1 MNISVTHSL
10 VNGSLLSDIR
20 WNNSFEFPDDSV
32 QKRGY
37 LLNLYHNKEED
48 TPAVTEYFTIEEQ
61 QRTFVFNSSLPW
73 TTVFTLQTFFGEHE
87 SNETEMR
94 GLFSDYTQL
103 SPPEHVSVKN
113 VVINEILAAVVAWDN
128 SDDVDIFEGLGMSIT
143 L

>member
-1 MNISVTHSL
+1 M
-10 VNGSLLSDIR
+10 
-20 WNNSFEFPDDSV
+20 
-32 QKRGY
+32 
-37 LLNLYHNKEED
+37 YHNKEED

-73 TTVFTLQTFFGEHE
+73 TTVFTLQTFFGEYE

>member
-37 LLNLYHNKEED
+37 LLNLYHNKEKD

-73 TTVFTLQTFFGEHE
+73 TTVFTLQIFYGRSTSVLQEVTLDVTYTRCVKIY
-87 SNETEMR
+87 SN
-94 GLFSDYTQL
+94 
-103 SPPEHVSVKN
+103 
-113 VVINEILAAVVAWDN
+113 I
-128 SDDVDIFEGLGMSIT
+128 
-143 L
+143 

>member
-1 MNISVTHSL
+1 M
-10 VNGSLLSDIR
+10 
-20 WNNSFEFPDDSV
+20 
-32 QKRGY
+32 
-37 LLNLYHNKEED
+37 YHNKEED

-73 TTVFTLQTFFGEHE
+73 TTVFTLQTFFGEHK

-94 GLFSDYTQL
+94 RLFSDYTQL